1 MNIVHCVNCRQ
12 GRSRIIKME
21 ELKRESVEEL
31 WNYQYSV
38 QKKLFSKWFDEQLDE
53 KLDRIESR
61 IKQGYTAK
69 FEEHIALAA
78 DNKELQRQLKVLQQL
93 RESDAQDA
101 QRRLQEV
108 QKQMQ
113 AQKEAELADIQEK
126 LQTQQKEIQKQLA
139 DKQIELTYCKEQ
151 KKVLEEEVEK
161 QQTQLKKISEKYSAV
176 DEQMR
181 GYYRACREDVSK
193 VFPFVKTQ
201 TYESYLISLC
211 KERNIMLIYDK
222 MKQEYEYRR
231 DGAICRWDW
240 LIDEYIELS
249 GRIGN
254 QGLRRQE
261 PQVGQLY
268 ESAQFDKVFGSKE
281 NGEITKVI
289 YKGLENDGE
298 IIVKALVEVEM

>member
-1 MNIVHCVNCRQ
+1 MPRKEQ
-12 GRSRIIKME
+12 GIRME
-21 ELKRESVEEL
+21 ESKRESIEEL
-31 WNYQYSV
+31 WGYQCAV
-38 QKKLFSKWFDEQLDE
+38 QQKLFSKWFDEQLDE

-61 IKQGYTAK
+61 IKQGYTTK
-69 FEEHIALAA
+69 FEEQISLAA
-78 DNKELQRQLKVLQQL
+78 DNKELKKQLESLTEL
-93 RESDAQDA
+93 RVSDERDAQK
-101 QRRLQEV
+101 RLQEV
-108 QKQMQ
+108 QQQMQ
-113 AQKEAELADIQEK
+113 AQKEAELAQMQQE
-126 LQTQQKEIQKQLA
+126 LQAQQKEIQKQLENA
-139 DKQIELTYCKEQ
+139 QIELTNCKKQ
-151 KKVLEEEVEK
+151 KETLETNMTQ
-161 QQTQLKKISEKYSAV
+161 QQTQIQKMAERYSAI
-176 DEQMR
+176 DKQMR